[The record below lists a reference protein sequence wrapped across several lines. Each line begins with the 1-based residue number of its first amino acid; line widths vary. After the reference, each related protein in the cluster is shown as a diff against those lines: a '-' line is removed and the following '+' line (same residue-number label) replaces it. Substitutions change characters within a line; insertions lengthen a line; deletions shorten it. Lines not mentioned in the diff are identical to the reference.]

1 MPYYDII
8 LLALALAAD
17 ACVYG
22 FSYGLLLKN
31 QRRRALLELAIV
43 VLIFHMGMMLLGYW
57 SGSILSEQVE
67 KWDHWVVL
75 TVFCFLGGQVIYSA
89 LKCEDDPSKGD
100 KRKEKLDLRLLLLIG
115 LVTSID
121 VLAVGAC
128 SAIDATRDYS
138 LTSIYII
145 ASVIGLVAG
154 VTVTMSFAG
163 SRLLRSIPTRYLE
176 LLAGALLL
184 YLGIHYFSQHW
195 DHVWT
200 SL

>member
-31 QRRRALLELAIV
+31 QRKRALFELALV

-57 SGSILSEQVE
+57 SGSILSKQVE
-67 KWDHWVVL
+67 KWDHWLVL
-75 TVFCFLGGQVIYSA
+75 TVFCFLGGQVVYGA
-89 LKCEDDPSKGD
+89 LKSGEQQTKDD

-115 LVTSID
+115 VITSID

-128 SAIDATRDYS
+128 SAIDATRNYS
-138 LTSIYII
+138 LTTIYII

-154 VTVTMSFAG
+154 IAVTMSFAG
-163 SRLLRSIPTRYLE
+163 SHFLRRVPSRYLE
-176 LLAGALLL
+176 LLAGALLIF
-184 YLGIHYFSQHW
+184 LGIHYFSQHW